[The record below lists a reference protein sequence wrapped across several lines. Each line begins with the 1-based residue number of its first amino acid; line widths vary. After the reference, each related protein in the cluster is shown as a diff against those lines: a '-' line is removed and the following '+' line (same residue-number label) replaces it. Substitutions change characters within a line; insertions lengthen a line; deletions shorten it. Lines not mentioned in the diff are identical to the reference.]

1 MCLAIPTKIVKIE
14 ENQIA
19 EVDLSG
25 VRMRISLALVPE
37 AKLGDY
43 VLVHTG
49 FAINVLSEEQ
59 AKETLK
65 LLSELEEQQL

>member
-14 ENQIA
+14 NNQIA

-25 VRMRISLALVPE
+25 VRIKISLALLPE
-37 AKLGDY
+37 AKIGDY
-43 VLVHTG
+43 VLVHAG
-49 FAINVLSEEQ
+49 FAINVLSDEE

-65 LLSELEEQQL
+65 ILSELDKQ

>member
-14 ENQIA
+14 NNQIA

-25 VRMRISLALVPE
+25 VRLKISLALLPE
-37 AKLGDY
+37 AKIGDY
-43 VLVHTG
+43 VLVHAG
-49 FAINVLSEEQ
+49 FAINVLSDEE

-65 LLSELEEQQL
+65 ILSELDKQ

>member
-14 ENQIA
+14 NNQIA

-25 VRMRISLALVPE
+25 VRMKISLALLPE
-37 AKLGDY
+37 AKIGDY
-43 VLVHTG
+43 VLVHAG
-49 FAINVLSEEQ
+49 FAINVLSDEK

-65 LLSELEEQQL
+65 ILSELDIQ

>member
-14 ENQIA
+14 NNQIA

-25 VRMRISLALVPE
+25 VRMKISLVLLPE
-37 AKLGDY
+37 AKTGDY
-43 VLVHTG
+43 VLVHAG
-49 FAINVLSEEQ
+49 FAINVLSDEE

-65 LLSELEEQQL
+65 ILSELDKQ

>member
-14 ENQIA
+14 NNQIA

-25 VRMRISLALVPE
+25 VRMKISLVLLPE
-37 AKLGDY
+37 AKIGDY
-43 VLVHTG
+43 VLVHAG
-49 FAINVLSEEQ
+49 FAINVLSDEE

-65 LLSELEEQQL
+65 VLSALDKQ

>member
-14 ENQIA
+14 NNQIA

-25 VRMRISLALVPE
+25 VRMKISLALLPE
-37 AKLGDY
+37 AKIGDY
-43 VLVHTG
+43 VLVHAG
-49 FAINVLSEEQ
+49 FAINVLSDEE

-65 LLSELEEQQL
+65 ILSELDKQ